1 MMLMGDGVGGKY
13 AVIIDGRRRELM
25 KAKMTAE
32 QREVA
37 VERLNEFRHEVQHS
51 NRPNFEELYELY
63 KG

>member
-13 AVIIDGRRRELM
+13 SVIIEGRKRELM
-25 KAKMTAE
+25 KPKMTAE

-37 VERLNEFRHEVQHS
+37 VEQLNEFRHDVQHG